1 MKLEQVIN
9 NLLARERLL
18 KQRIKTFVEKGHNW
32 KAKET
37 SNKLNELQRCLHYL
51 MKIENIL

>member
-1 MKLEQVIN
+1 MNLDQVITKF
-9 NLLARERLL
+9 LARERLL

-37 SNKLNELQRCLHYL
+37 ANKLNELQRCLYYL

>member
-9 NLLARERLL
+9 NLLVRERLL

-37 SNKLNELQRCLHYL
+37 ANKLNELQRCLHYL

>member
-37 SNKLNELQRCLHYL
+37 ANKLNELQRCLHYL